1 MRERASKVVRFTHLP
16 YIDLSLYLQAIDM
29 STTTLSSKFQIVI
42 PKEIRDQMGWGAGQK
57 LQAIALNG
65 RVELIAERPI
75 GEMRGFLARISS
87 EVLREGDRV

>member
-1 MRERASKVVRFTHLP
+1 
-16 YIDLSLYLQAIDM
+16 M

-57 LQAIALNG
+57 LQAIAMNG

-75 GEMRGFLARISS
+75 GEMRGFLGGISS
-87 EVLREGDRV
+87 EVSRDEDRV